1 MNDQVL
7 TDDEKDALLEGVE
20 SGEVEIQSSDGPK
33 YANVEVYEVPARNR
47 LKTNSFPRLQSING
61 KLAGAVANSA
71 SMLLNEKVEVEAGA
85 LSASSWGEFCET
97 SVEPA
102 LLFEFSARP
111 LENTAVIRVQ
121 ADCVRH
127 LVETFYGG
135 SKDNPPRHD
144 AEGFTPGEANVVALL
159 CREILKDIVATWQ
172 SLIALD
178 AAQAGLHAST
188 DIVEVIE
195 NGSSVLASE
204 FTLHLGGDRHDFHI
218 VWPTSMLAPVLPVLE
233 GAKRERDSE
242 QDGRWEQV
250 LRSRVPE
257 ALVGISSCIGS
268 ARMTLREVAA
278 LEPGDIID
286 LQNPRKG
293 TVFAKDVAVL
303 EGRFGVHDGCYAIE
317 ATRWLAAPD
326 PVTG

>member
-1 MNDQVL
+1 MSDQVL
-7 TDDEKDALLEGVE
+7 TNDEKDALLEGVE
-20 SGEVEIQSSDGPK
+20 TGEVEIQSSDGPK
-33 YANVEVYEVPARNR
+33 YASVEAYEVPARNR
-47 LKTNSFPRLQSING
+47 LKTNSFPRLQSINS

-71 SMLLNEKVEVEAGA
+71 SMLLNEKVEAEAGA

-97 SVEPA
+97 SADMA

-111 LENTAVIRVQ
+111 LEGTAVIRVQ

-159 CREILKDIVATWQ
+159 CKEILKDIVETWR

-195 NGSSVLASE
+195 NGSPVLASG
-204 FTLHLGGDRHDFHI
+204 FTLHLGGDQHDFHI

-326 PVTG
+326 SVTG